1 MQTQRLQTLVS
12 PAHVEQLLDSY
23 VTLSRAVP
31 PTAVKQRDWASLPAD
46 IRHVAARAFADG
58 CACLAWSD
66 GDATW
71 VFSAS
76 LALERSREFG
86 RPVLEVQSYDTIRQS
101 RTCVAASRLPDGA
114 WRDCV
119 DL

>member
-31 PTAVKQRDWASLPAD
+31 PTAVKRRDWASLPVD
-46 IRHVAARAFADG
+46 MRHVAARAVADG

-66 GDATW
+66 GDAIW
-71 VFSAS
+71 IFAAS
-76 LALERSREFG
+76 IAMERSREFG
-86 RPVLEVQSYDTIRQS
+86 RPVLEVLAYDSVRQS
-101 RTCVAASRLPDGA
+101 RSCVVAARLPDGN

-119 DL
+119 DS

>member
-1 MQTQRLQTLVS
+1 VN

-23 VTLSRAVP
+23 VTQSKAVP
-31 PTAVKQRDWASLPAD
+31 PTAGKRRDWTGLPAE
-46 IRHVAARAFADG
+46 IRHVAARAVADG

-66 GDATW
+66 GDDHWIFA
-71 VFSAS
+71 AS

-86 RPVLEVQSYDTIRQS
+86 RPVLEVLAFDSIRQS
-101 RTCVAASRLPDGA
+101 RTCTVAARLADGA

-119 DL
+119 DA